1 MQMNL
6 PRLTANTFE
15 SYLASIQQIPILSL
29 EEEIELAKR
38 YQLNN
43 DLQAAYTLIMSNLRM
58 VVYLAREYQGYG
70 LALDELVQEGNVG
83 LMKAVKKYDPE
94 QGVRLAS
101 YAVHWIRAEI
111 LEFISRNW
119 KIVRSV
125 TTKAQ
130 RKLFFGMR
138 KFIREGNS
146 YSDVEISNIAETL
159 DVPEY
164 EVKTMERRLYSH
176 DTHIV
181 HHDDDDEFG
190 GLNHNELVAH
200 NSDPL
205 HHLIAHESH
214 VDMDELLS
222 HLSERERDI
231 IQSRWLDD
239 DKATLD
245 TLSIKYKVSI
255 ERIRQ
260 IEESALKKIRMAFA

>member
-6 PRLTANTFE
+6 PRLTAHTFE
-15 SYLASIQQIPILSL
+15 SYLASIQEIPILTI

-70 LALDELVQEGNVG
+70 LALDELVQEGNIG
-83 LMKAVKKYDPE
+83 LMKAVKKYDPD

-101 YAVHWIRAEI
+101 YAAHWIKAEI

-119 KIVRSV
+119 KIVRSA

-130 RKLFFGMR
+130 RKLFFNMR
-138 KFIREGNS
+138 KFVRDGNS
-146 YSDVEISNIAETL
+146 YSDDEISHIAESL

-164 EVKTMERRLYSH
+164 EVKTMEHRLYAY

-181 HHDDDDEFG
+181 NDDDDETG
-190 GLNHNELVAH
+190 GLSHNELVAY

-205 HHLIAHESH
+205 HHLISHESH
-214 VDMDELLS
+214 IDMDDLLS
-222 HLSERERDI
+222 NLSERERDI
-231 IQSRWLDD
+231 IQCRWLDD

-260 IEESALKKIRMAFA
+260 IEESALKKIRMAFV